1 MNSPSRSQPM
11 TTTWTPSNS
20 DTFCVL
26 GGCFFAVLGGFM
38 AAGLP
43 GVMCVGGLL
52 TFIFG
57 IACDLRSAAVQ
68 PKDDAK

>member
-1 MNSPSRSQPM
+1 MSDRTQPM

-26 GGCFFAVLGGFM
+26 GGCFLAELGGFM

-43 GVMCVGGLL
+43 GFICVCGLL

-57 IACDLRSAAVQ
+57 IACDLRRAVLQ
-68 PKDDAK
+68 PKDGAK